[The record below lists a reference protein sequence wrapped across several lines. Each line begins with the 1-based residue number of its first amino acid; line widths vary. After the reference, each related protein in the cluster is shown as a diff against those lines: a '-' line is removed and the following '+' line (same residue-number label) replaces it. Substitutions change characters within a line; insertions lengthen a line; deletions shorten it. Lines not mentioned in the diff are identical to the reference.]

1 MKRLS
6 IIIALAACLSAVSC
20 VKPINPDLPTI
31 TWAENSNFSQVEL
44 MPGMDANVVLT
55 APGKIESLILTLGLG
70 NYGLLANP
78 YIKVGDNKGKVG
90 DKGNSSKYPVFD
102 VIDDPG
108 VASFLSGLGM
118 TAGAGL
124 RGKTLGALDLAAIIT
139 TLIEGQ
145 PVENNTVFSV
155 DVKLTDQAGNI
166 VSKVAKFHYT
176 SGPSITWDGNPEFNM
191 IDLNDSQKA
200 VKVSV
205 TAPGRFDKFTVELE
219 YGAAPELAN
228 YVKNRTT
235 DGRLVIDLIG
245 DAKVV
250 DSFKDYLPAG
260 SIVNGKTSA
269 VLDFSFMYGLKYDIS
284 SSVNVFTIYVADK
297 NGKEASAQVK
307 FKK

>member
-6 IIIALAACLSAVSC
+6 IIIALAACLSSVSC
-20 VKPINPDLPTI
+20 VKPIDPDLPTI

-44 MPGMDANVVLT
+44 MPGMDANLVLT
-55 APGKIESLILTLGLG
+55 APGKIESLVLTLGLG
-70 NYGLLANP
+70 NFWPMANSH
-78 YIKVGDNKGKVG
+78 IKIANNLGTPQ
-90 DKGNSSKYPVFD
+90 KYPSFD
-102 VIDDPG
+102 VIDDPS

-118 TAGAGL
+118 TAGSGL
-124 RGKTLGALDLAAIIT
+124 RGKTLGAIDVAAIVS
-139 TLIEGQ
+139 TLINRQ
-145 PVENNTVFSV
+145 PVENNSVFSV
-155 DVKLTDQAGNI
+155 DIQMKDQAGNI

>member
-6 IIIALAACLSAVSC
+6 IIIALTACLSAVSC
-20 VKPINPDLPTI
+20 VKPIDPDLPTI

-44 MPGMDANVVLT
+44 MPGMDANLVLT
-55 APGKIESLILTLGLG
+55 APGKIESLVLTLGLG
-70 NYGLLANP
+70 NFWPVANSH
-78 YIKVGDNKGKVG
+78 IKIANNLGTPQ
-90 DKGNSSKYPVFD
+90 KYPSFD

-118 TAGAGL
+118 TAGSGL
-124 RGKTLGALDLAAIIT
+124 RGKTLAAIDVAAIVS
-139 TLIEGQ
+139 TLINRQ
-145 PVENNTVFSV
+145 PVDNNSVFSV
-155 DVKLTDQAGNI
+155 DIQMKDQAGNI